1 MDIILPVVIWKTFV
15 TVKFFNPIQFSLYI
29 LTRYHYS
36 STMMMLKCAILL
48 EYTLLQWFYPIL
60 QKLVVRRHPY
70 THAHCLNFEIALRFG
85 KNFREV
91 SFEELASDYSSIV
104 LTY

>member
-1 MDIILPVVIWKTFV
+1 MLARLPV
-15 TVKFFNPIQFSLYI
+15 
-29 LTRYHYS
+29 
-36 STMMMLKCAILL
+36 MLKIMRGWAARLHMH
-48 EYTLLQWFYPIL
+48 TLYPIL
-60 QKLVVRRHPY
+60 QKLVRRHPY

-91 SFEELASDYSSIV
+91 RFEELASDCSSIV